1 MATKQAKRPAK
12 RPGQAPLARPRQL
25 AKRLA
30 AARAG
35 IDLDL
40 ELLIAASGGDVERCR
55 AALAHGARP
64 RRIALARDE
73 LAALAANDRDAIA
86 SIGMITHGSS
96 PLFEAAR
103 KGHAPVVEL
112 LAGRGRPADPADP
125 VERAVPARVASLVDV
140 NERDGDGNT
149 ALCLAALSRRGG
161 AMRALLA
168 AGADPNLAGDFGMG
182 PLHHGAARGLSRG
195 CRWLLEAGAALEARD
210 SQGWTPLMAAAHAQK
225 PACVGL
231 LLEAGASLDAVDE
244 RGRGALDLALHSG
257 AGAAPWQKAAVE
269 ATRQRL
275 ATALAARAARE
286 EAERIEAA
294 LGANHPPRS
303 LVAEGAEAW
312 AGSQAGA
319 RGGTRPRATGRL

>member
-12 RPGQAPLARPRQL
+12 RPGQAPLARSRQL
-25 AKRLA
+25 AKRLD

-112 LAGRGRPADPADP
+112 LAGRGRPADGA
-125 VERAVPARVASLVDV
+125 ERAVPARVASLVDV

-257 AGAAPWQKAAVE
+257 AGVAPWQKAAVE

-286 EAERIEAA
+286 EAERIAA
-294 LGANHPPRS
+294 AIGDRS
-303 LVAEGAEAW
+303 SGQRQAAEGMDDALLPPLW
-312 AGSQAGA
+312 RPPQRAGQRGA
-319 RGGTRPRATGRL
+319 PRL